1 MSLDF
6 KSLMGAGASGD
17 SAGGSSILGGNAAQA
32 AMGIDTSCLPSL
44 TLQQRVTAFCVCFGI
59 GMLISFCSSF
69 MIISASQC
77 CVATP
82 PQTPPNKACVAP
94 PLQPLLAPHC
104 PTANARS

>member
-77 CVATP
+77 CVAK
-82 PQTPPNKACVAP
+82 QQACVARHSK
-94 PLQPLLAPHC
+94 PLLAPHC
-104 PTANARS
+104 PTANTRS